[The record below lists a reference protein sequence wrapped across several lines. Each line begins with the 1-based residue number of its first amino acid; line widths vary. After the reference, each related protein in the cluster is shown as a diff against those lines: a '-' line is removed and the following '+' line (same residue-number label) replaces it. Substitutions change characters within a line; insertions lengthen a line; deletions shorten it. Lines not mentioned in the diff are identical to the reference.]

1 MATPLKLKI
10 KKCGMV
16 RKIDNEKVSGFY
28 GRVITNG
35 TLSFSEVAKQSA
47 NNTTLHP
54 AEAELAANL
63 LLDAI
68 SERIKQGYIID
79 LGPLGKLYPAVTSK
93 LDADPDNLVLSDMQP
108 RVSYRPSDEITGA
121 IRGASLSWAT
131 VKDEEDGEETPD
143 DDNQGTGT
151 NTGTGGN
158 TGGGGD
164 LTP

>member
-1 MATPLKLKI
+1 MATTLKLKI

-16 RKIDNEKVSGFY
+16 RKIENEKVSGFY

-93 LDADPDNLVLSDMQP
+93 WDADPDNLVLSDMQP
-108 RVSYRPSDEITGA
+108 RVSYRPSDEIAGA
-121 IRGASLSWAT
+121 IPGQRPRMRKTARRHPTTTTTKAQ
-131 VKDEEDGEETPD
+131 EETPEAV
-143 DDNQGTGT
+143 GILAAVGI
-151 NTGTGGN
+151 
-158 TGGGGD
+158 
-164 LTP
+164 

>member
-1 MATPLKLKI
+1 MATTLKLKI

-68 SERIKQGYIID
+68 S
-79 LGPLGKLYPAVTSK
+79 
-93 LDADPDNLVLSDMQP
+93 
-108 RVSYRPSDEITGA
+108 
-121 IRGASLSWAT
+121 
-131 VKDEEDGEETPD
+131 
-143 DDNQGTGT
+143 
-151 NTGTGGN
+151 
-158 TGGGGD
+158 
-164 LTP
+164 

>member
-93 LDADPDNLVLSDMQP
+93 WDADPDNLVLSEMQP

-131 VKDEEDGEETPD
+131 EKDEAEGTETPD

-151 NTGTGGN
+151 NTGNGGN